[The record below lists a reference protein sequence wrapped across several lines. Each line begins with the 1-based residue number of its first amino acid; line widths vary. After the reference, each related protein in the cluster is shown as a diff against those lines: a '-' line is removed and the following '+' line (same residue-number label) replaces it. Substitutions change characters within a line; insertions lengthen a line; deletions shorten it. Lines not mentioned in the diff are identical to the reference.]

1 MKKKMLAGVLAAVV
15 GLTGIPVPTAA
26 QQTSQKKHT
35 NAVSMIS
42 PMEAIRAQNA
52 IMNQQEKL
60 EEEENVPAEEPD
72 PLVIDDNG
80 SVVPASTAA
89 WTKENSDSEEDVTSG
104 EAEDVFSDGST
115 EVSAASTVLSD
126 DNGEEDSGVDS
137 IGDQEEELTDD
148 VSEIT
153 ETPDQGSETEAEQEN
168 VEEIQQEPDG
178 ESADSKQ
185 GKETVNNQFIQ
196 EDFTAGE
203 TEDFSDG
210 SASEGKQ
217 GVYRTVTLQIKDG
230 EDITAPLNTL
240 LWKLK
245 DKATDENPYKIII
258 PPGNYNLTG
267 TLCMY
272 SNMYLY
278 AQGATITKTSVNK
291 HILLRLGNT
300 LESEGGYN
308 GYRNIVIDGGTWD
321 FNYKIVKEK
330 DAPGGFVGF
339 SIGHAA
345 NVTVKNATF
354 LNNLKSHFLEFGGIK
369 NARITGCTFRG
380 YYKNYVKGGQECI
393 QIDCCT
399 DENNVFPQYQP
410 YDGTTCEDFV
420 IEDNVFEDVFAGLGT
435 HSMMA
440 GKTYKRI
447 TVRDNTFHNVKK
459 RCIEFLNYEDS
470 VAEDNTMVNVG
481 TGVEVSAVNLKNT
494 HKTKGYNGGPGTSA
508 NRNIRVTGNYIS
520 LSKTSSIGGYAWICS
535 GINVL
540 GYNMKRNGGVI
551 PKGIYSIKGIT
562 VEDNRVT
569 GYGNGI
575 RMTLSDSGTL
585 NNNRI
590 KVKNTSAFSNL
601 GISAEDSRGTAI
613 RKNTVSGTANAGV
626 YVYDGV
632 YVKKSQKKNIISGN
646 VVSAAGGDGIYLGS
660 MAAPSTVEKNTVKS
674 TGGSGIRVNAGKNV
688 NIFSNSS
695 SKNKNHGIKIEYAT
709 GGIRAKSNRV
719 FSNKK
724 SGILIWKSRVTEIS
738 GNKADKNK
746 GNGIYAYTS
755 VIPVMKSN
763 SFSGNGKIQAVYAK
777 SCKGW
782 TSINR
787 PACKKITAASTAING
802 TASGSRSVTAY
813 VQKSGKFVKLGVS
826 SVNKKKQ
833 YVIKIKKQKKN
844 TALKLV
850 SKDKYGNTVTVNTVV
865 K

>member
-245 DKATDENPYKIII
+245 DKVTDENPYKIII

-339 SIGHAA
+339 SIGHAT

-674 TGGSGIRVNAGKNV
+674 TGGSGIRVNVGKNV

-709 GGIRAKSNRV
+709 GGICAKSNRV

-782 TSINR
+782 TGINR

>member
-1 MKKKMLAGVLAAVV
+1 M
-15 GLTGIPVPTAA
+15 
-26 QQTSQKKHT
+26 
-35 NAVSMIS
+35 
-42 PMEAIRAQNA
+42 
-52 IMNQQEKL
+52 
-60 EEEENVPAEEPD
+60 
-72 PLVIDDNG
+72 
-80 SVVPASTAA
+80 
-89 WTKENSDSEEDVTSG
+89 
-104 EAEDVFSDGST
+104 
-115 EVSAASTVLSD
+115 
-126 DNGEEDSGVDS
+126 
-137 IGDQEEELTDD
+137 
-148 VSEIT
+148 
-153 ETPDQGSETEAEQEN
+153 
-168 VEEIQQEPDG
+168 
-178 ESADSKQ
+178 
-185 GKETVNNQFIQ
+185 
-196 EDFTAGE
+196 
-203 TEDFSDG
+203 
-210 SASEGKQ
+210 
-217 GVYRTVTLQIKDG
+217 
-230 EDITAPLNTL
+230 
-240 LWKLK
+240 
-245 DKATDENPYKIII
+245 
-258 PPGNYNLTG
+258 
-267 TLCMY
+267 
-272 SNMYLY
+272 
-278 AQGATITKTSVNK
+278 
-291 HILLRLGNT
+291 
-300 LESEGGYN
+300 
-308 GYRNIVIDGGTWD
+308 
-321 FNYKIVKEK
+321 
-330 DAPGGFVGF
+330 
-339 SIGHAA
+339 
-345 NVTVKNATF
+345 
-354 LNNLKSHFLEFGGIK
+354 
-369 NARITGCTFRG
+369 
-380 YYKNYVKGGQECI
+380 
-393 QIDCCT
+393 
-399 DENNVFPQYQP
+399 
-410 YDGTTCEDFV
+410 
-420 IEDNVFEDVFAGLGT
+420 FEDVFAGLGT

-674 TGGSGIRVNAGKNV
+674 TGGSGIRVNVGKNV

-695 SKNKNHGIKIEYAT
+695 SKNKNHGIKIDMLQAEYAQ
-709 GGIRAKSNRV
+709 RAIVS
-719 FSNKK
+719 FQIKK
-724 SGILIWKSRVTEIS
+724 AGILIWKSRVTEIS

-763 SFSGNGKIQAVYAK
+763 SFSGNGKIQAVYA
-777 SCKGW
+777 
-782 TSINR
+782 
-787 PACKKITAASTAING
+787 
-802 TASGSRSVTAY
+802 
-813 VQKSGKFVKLGVS
+813 
-826 SVNKKKQ
+826 
-833 YVIKIKKQKKN
+833 
-844 TALKLV
+844 
-850 SKDKYGNTVTVNTVV
+850 
-865 K
+865 

>member
-1 MKKKMLAGVLAAVV
+1 MLAGVLAAVV
-15 GLTGIPVPTAA
+15 GLTGISVPTAA

-168 VEEIQQEPDG
+168 AEEIQQEPDG

-339 SIGHAA
+339 SIGHAT

-481 TGVEVSAVNLKNT
+481 MGVEVSAVNLKNT

-535 GINVL
+535 GFNVL

-551 PKGIYSIKGIT
+551 PKGIYSIKGII
-562 VEDNRVT
+562 VEDNCVT

-575 RMTLSDSGTL
+575 RMTLSDSGIL

-626 YVYDGV
+626 YVCDGV

-660 MAAPSTVEKNTVKS
+660 MAAHSTVEKNTVKS
-674 TGGSGIRVNAGKNV
+674 TGGSGIRVNVGKNV

-813 VQKSGKFVKLGVS
+813 VRKSGKFVKLGVS